1 PSTSREQM
9 DHTTINHK
17 FSKRYFKKDPKRKY
31 INSYFRKPKREGNSL
46 NDSKSNSCEDFCVFC
61 RKLGHRIRFCDEFK
75 KYSKDASVPRKA
87 ITDGTEE
94 AENFSSALFINIK
107 VNSFPTVAVLDTGSG
122 LSVISR
128 HFCDLIKIKRN
139 SKPGV
144 KIRSINN
151 EVIETNGTAQ
161 FTIKLGKRKIN
172 ICAQILDTFPFHL
185 LLGNDVIINEKL
197 LLDFSD
203 PQNLAIRFSDSNET
217 FPAFTINPEK
227 INISLSENVIV
238 TPHTCAFVSAKFKNY
253 NSFTKNDLFVF
264 KPSEKYK
271 TPNELFALS
280 GFVEIKENEIKIPIF
295 NFSENKYLIRRG
307 KSLGYCSQKSFESFF
322 IDESKINETKE
333 IVLDKANFGQNEDIS
348 LSDFEIEQTLTKEE
362 NTKLERLISEF
373 KCCFTKSL
381 SEITPSNVIEVK
393 IDTKG
398 PPIKRKMYKLPLVHR
413 EPLKNILQSDKHKT
427 AIITPFGLYEFNRL
441 PQGLKISPNN
451 FQMAM
456 EQVYAPIL
464 SYFKPELKTQ
474 LHTDGSKVGIGSA
487 LIQIEN
493 NKEKVVSYYSR
504 VLNSSEKNYSAIE
517 IELLAIVC
525 SIKRFHN
532 YLLGQKFEIIT
543 DSNSLTYLMRTKD
556 LNSRLMHWSLF
567 MQNYDFTFTYRK
579 GESNKLCDF
588 LSRFPVSSSS
598 EGEQLANDLNDF
610 HSAIRE
616 KSFSQFENS
625 FENEICAFIS
635 LLTENKD
642 SLNNIINNEVVNL
655 NEFSYIFLTA
665 RNELIKDDTV
675 FDIFF
680 TEMNDI
686 KKLQNEDKYLK
697 NIIEVLKGKS
707 LNKNKSIRKAAFNYE
722 LKDGKLFR
730 VIVLNNEFKRVLALP
745 KKLIPHILAS
755 AHDCILSGGHL

>member
-1 PSTSREQM
+1 
-9 DHTTINHK
+9 
-17 FSKRYFKKDPKRKY
+17 
-31 INSYFRKPKREGNSL
+31 
-46 NDSKSNSCEDFCVFC
+46 
-61 RKLGHRIRFCDEFK
+61 
-75 KYSKDASVPRKA
+75 
-87 ITDGTEE
+87 
-94 AENFSSALFINIK
+94 
-107 VNSFPTVAVLDTGSG
+107 
-122 LSVISR
+122 
-128 HFCDLIKIKRN
+128 
-139 SKPGV
+139 
-144 KIRSINN
+144 
-151 EVIETNGTAQ
+151 
-161 FTIKLGKRKIN
+161 
-172 ICAQILDTFPFHL
+172 
-185 LLGNDVIINEKL
+185 
-197 LLDFSD
+197 
-203 PQNLAIRFSDSNET
+203 
-217 FPAFTINPEK
+217 
-227 INISLSENVIV
+227 
-238 TPHTCAFVSAKFKNY
+238 
-253 NSFTKNDLFVF
+253 
-264 KPSEKYK
+264 
-271 TPNELFALS
+271 
-280 GFVEIKENEIKIPIF
+280 
-295 NFSENKYLIRRG
+295 
-307 KSLGYCSQKSFESFF
+307 
-322 IDESKINETKE
+322 
-333 IVLDKANFGQNEDIS
+333 
-348 LSDFEIEQTLTKEE
+348 
-362 NTKLERLISEF
+362 
-373 KCCFTKSL
+373 
-381 SEITPSNVIEVK
+381 
-393 IDTKG
+393 
-398 PPIKRKMYKLPLVHR
+398 
-413 EPLKNILQSDKHKT
+413 
-427 AIITPFGLYEFNRL
+427 
-441 PQGLKISPNN
+441 
-451 FQMAM
+451 
-456 EQVYAPIL
+456 
-464 SYFKPELKTQ
+464 
-474 LHTDGSKVGIGSA
+474 GIGSA

-755 AHDCILSGGHL
+755 AHDCILSGGHLGIRKTFERIKNRFYWRTMHNDVIKWVTSCNTCQKIKPQPKKCGKLMPILPGARPFEKIGLDIIGMLPTTARGNRFIIVVTCYLTKFAITKSVKHVTAKDVAEFLLHDLILKYSAFDVLISDNGVQFRSEIIRNLNELFSVKHKFTTPYKPSTAGLVERCNRQILQLIKSYTDKNKHDWDIILPFITHIYNVSYHTSTKFTPFYLVHGYEAKLPIDMYCERNENFDKDDYVYQISVNLKKAREHAKENIIKSQTNYKTYFDEKRDDFEFEIGDKCFVKYPIRTETQGNKLLIKWLGPLTVVNKINSVLYEVESENHDLYFDKIHISKMRPCSEREKDENFQNKQKIEQRPKRIRKIPKYLKDYYLQL